1 MLDRFVDADTV
12 SGWAASS
19 MAWAVSQGL
28 VNGGNGYLNPLEN
41 ATRER
46 TAMVLSNAFNLGIM
60 K

>member
-1 MLDRFVDADTV
+1 
-12 SGWAASS
+12 